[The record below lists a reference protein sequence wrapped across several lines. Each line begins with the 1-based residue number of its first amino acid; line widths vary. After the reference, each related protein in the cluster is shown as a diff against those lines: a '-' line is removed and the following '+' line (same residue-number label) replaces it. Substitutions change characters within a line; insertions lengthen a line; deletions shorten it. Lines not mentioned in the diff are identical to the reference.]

1 MQAKTQYNDLV
12 GTVAADI
19 SDFMPGGNLDSLLP
33 KNYDSNRYPVV
44 GFDVWGSGE
53 KISCALLCRDKE
65 SDNDNSLITI
75 DVSYDS
81 NQFFD
86 FFKRFHL
93 FLYYKGSE
101 EYIIK

>member
-33 KNYDSNRYPVV
+33 KNYDSNRYQVV

-53 KISCALLCRDKE
+53 KMVCALLCWDKE

-75 DVSYDS
+75 DASYDS
-81 NQFFD
+81 KQFFE
-86 FFKRFHL
+86 FFKRFHMCL
-93 FLYYKGSE
+93 SYS
-101 EYIIK
+101 EYIKIGK